1 MAVREGR
8 GHAPVRS
15 VTPSPPP
22 PRPFFCAPPAPVAAV
37 RGRSRDCLRGRAAQA
52 LPPAAGTPSR
62 ATRLPTRE
70 AWRPSR
76 RQTGGGGKARRY
88 GSTQVGGGLG
98 GRAAGLP
105 GCPKGTRWASRYGTV
120 ETEAGAVGGPARP
133 IGPHAMAPRVVNAN
147 PGLPQESRIRI
158 DPDVDTMLSSATHHH
173 AGVVELADTRCSGRR
188 GRKPVWVQ
196 IPPPAPLPVL
206 RRTRPTL
213 CSPRFR
219 PGTSESAGTGRQA
232 RLRGVWRKPWGFKSP
247 LSHQNPTA
255 TRGSGNRRRLPA

>member
-1 MAVREGR
+1 MHRR
-8 GHAPVRS
+8 LPWQ
-15 VTPSPPP
+15 P
-22 PRPFFCAPPAPVAAV
+22 CA
-37 RGRSRDCLRGRAAQA
+37 G
-52 LPPAAGTPSR
+52 AAGTASGAAPPRRCRPRPALR
-62 ATRLPTRE
+62 AG
-70 AWRPSR
+70 RPDCPLGRHGGR
-76 RQTGGGGKARRY
+76 RAAKRAVEARR
-88 GSTQVGGGLG
+88 GGMAPPRSGADW
-98 GRAAGLP
+98 AAGLP